1 MHELDALGNLLGT
14 LTKIVAGYVL
24 LGLLCATI
32 VEVISGMLNFRG
44 RFLASVLDDL
54 LRTEKGSLRKRFY
67 EHPLIQPLR
76 RNLLRLPDY
85 LPPRLFSI
93 VLVDILIEPDSQDPS
108 RDNNIQTLRAKLSSR
123 RSSNLHE
130 AIFPL
135 IEISKNDL
143 DILRHNLE
151 LWFNFAMDEVSG
163 AYRRRVQ
170 NMVLLV
176 ASVIIVGCN
185 IDSIAIFNSMRTQD
199 ILNTILAEEIKKQPH
214 EESGDALLA
223 KVRALNPLPI
233 GWNERQ
239 LTVQGGV
246 IMALGWLATLI
257 FTYVASSA
265 VFDLLGRFV
274 NIRSASRRPS

>member
-1 MHELDALGNLLGT
+1 
-14 LTKIVAGYVL
+14 
-24 LGLLCATI
+24 
-32 VEVISGMLNFRG
+32 
-44 RFLASVLDDL
+44 
-54 LRTEKGSLRKRFY
+54 
-67 EHPLIQPLR
+67 
-76 RNLLRLPDY
+76 
-85 LPPRLFSI
+85 
-93 VLVDILIEPDSQDPS
+93 
-108 RDNNIQTLRAKLSSR
+108 
-123 RSSNLHE
+123 
-130 AIFPL
+130 
-135 IEISKNDL
+135 
-143 DILRHNLE
+143 
-151 LWFNFAMDEVSG
+151 
-163 AYRRRVQ
+163 
-170 NMVLLV
+170 
-176 ASVIIVGCN
+176 
-185 IDSIAIFNSMRTQD
+185 MRTQD